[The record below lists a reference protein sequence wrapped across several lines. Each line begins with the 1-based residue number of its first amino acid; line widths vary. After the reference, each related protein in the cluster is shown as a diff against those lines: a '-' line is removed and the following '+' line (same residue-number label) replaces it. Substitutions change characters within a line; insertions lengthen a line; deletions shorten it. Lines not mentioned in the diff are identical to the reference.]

1 MKNLLLTLLALVL
14 LAGFALA
21 VPSGDISDSAA
32 EVLPEKILVARATGT
47 CVTPKECQ
55 RYNK

>member
-32 EVLPEKILVARATGT
+32 GMYEETKADDEFDFL
-47 CVTPKECQ
+47 
-55 RYNK
+55 